1 MITQDFAQAGLFFG
15 HNLQSRTDAP
25 TKPNA
30 PGELERWFDE
40 HTDGDGVWKWRHYF
54 DIYERHFR
62 KFVGREVHMLEIGI
76 YSGGSLEMWREY
88 FGDGLHLYGVD
99 IAPEVVAYESDE
111 VKILVGDQGD
121 PNFWARAMADI
132 PKLDIVIDDGG
143 HEPHQLRV
151 TLESLLPVLS
161 PGGVF
166 LCEDIHHPRNE
177 FWNYVNGLERN
188 LHHWEVQAVGPGREA
203 TIGPNNFQRLISS
216 VHQYPYVVVLER
228 RDEPLATLQSERH
241 GTNWQPFSCGAHGV
255 GTDRPARP

>member
-1 MITQDFAQAGLFFG
+1 VDPAVAAENSVVVARAMDLNSLDPARGYCDTCQIYLSAVYDTLLTKAPVDRYATVVQFIEALETAPVNGPQATVVLRSVPPARSIAVLPFV
-15 HNLQSRTDAP
+15 NLS
-25 TKPNA
+25 
-30 PGELERWFDE
+30 
-40 HTDGDGVWKWRHYF
+40 GDP
-54 DIYERHFR
+54 EN
-62 KFVGREVHMLEIGI
+62 
-76 YSGGSLEMWREY
+76 EY

-143 HEPHQLRV
+143 HQPHQQRV

-188 LHHWEVQAVGPGREA
+188 LHHWQVQAVGPGREA

-216 VHQYPYVVVLER
+216 VHQYPYVVV
-228 RDEPLATLQSERH
+228 P
-241 GTNWQPFSCGAHGV
+241 
-255 GTDRPARP
+255 